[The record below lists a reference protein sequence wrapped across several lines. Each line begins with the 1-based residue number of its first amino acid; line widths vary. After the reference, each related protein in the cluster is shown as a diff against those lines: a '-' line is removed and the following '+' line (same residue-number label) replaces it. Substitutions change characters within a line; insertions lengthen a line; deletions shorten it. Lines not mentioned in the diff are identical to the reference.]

1 MYSCVFWEWIHR
13 FSRFFG
19 YYCVTPVTPFIRRS
33 KGCPRRLRL
42 HRKQSAVRTLSTRP
56 KPIKQQI
63 FSLLHLSKSLKAK
76 SPHVCCWKGAFSR
89 AMSKIFF
96 PQTLWSREWTHGV
109 GPTTEGTWLSQ
120 QRKPALTNVSCS
132 LNFIRLLQVVI
143 THPVT
148 SLLRGEN
155 DSEQSDEIQTTFV
168 VVVVW
173 ITITGFVESYA

>member
-1 MYSCVFWEWIHR
+1 
-13 FSRFFG
+13 
-19 YYCVTPVTPFIRRS
+19 
-33 KGCPRRLRL
+33 
-42 HRKQSAVRTLSTRP
+42 
-56 KPIKQQI
+56 
-63 FSLLHLSKSLKAK
+63 
-76 SPHVCCWKGAFSR
+76 
-89 AMSKIFF
+89 MSKIIFF
-96 PQTLWSREWTHGV
+96 PRLCDLESGHTAG

-132 LNFIRLLQVVI
+132 LNFIRLVQVVI

-173 ITITGFVESYA
+173 ITITGFVESCA